1 MWSIPY
7 YNKAD
12 LKLRASELWKKA
24 NFIGYFTTTPGKSI
38 GLYSL
43 DKFYV
48 ELYFD
53 GIEDQIKDLRAIT
66 IDEALEK
73 YLNQVDV

>member
-7 YNKAD
+7 YNTAD
-12 LKLRASELWKKA
+12 IDLRAEVLWTKA
-24 NFIGYFTTTPGKSI
+24 SFIDYYKTINGKSI

-48 ELYFD
+48 ELYYD
-53 GIEDQIKDLRAIT
+53 GFKECIKDLIAIT
-66 IDEALEK
+66 PDEALEK
-73 YLNQVDV
+73 